1 MAGSESFGVESGFGE
16 QVLEWMNS
24 EAKKR
29 KSKFEARSYSYEIT
43 TKNFGTFE
51 MFSWIGDVKAARRL
65 ITKAS
70 RRFKIRVI
78 EGGYRTKE
86 KVLKS
91 KKTDFAMVRKGDR
104 VIGHLEF
111 SSSLFGDTRWKL
123 KTEERK
129 LIFSEID
136 LDFYYNFLISK
147 FTNNF

>member
-1 MAGSESFGVESGFGE
+1 MAGSETFGVESGFGE

-24 EAKKR
+24 DAKKR
-29 KSKFEARSYSYEIT
+29 KLKFEARTYSYEIT

-51 MFSWIGDVKAARRL
+51 MLSWIGDVKVARSL

-70 RRFKIRVI
+70 KRFKVRVI

-86 KVLKS
+86 KVFKR

-111 SSSLFGDTRWKL
+111 SSSLFGDTKWKL
-123 KTEERK
+123 ENEERK
-129 LIFSEID
+129 
-136 LDFYYNFLISK
+136 
-147 FTNNF
+147 

>member
-16 QVLEWMNS
+16 QVLNWMNS

-29 KSKFEARSYSYEIT
+29 KSKFEARAYNYEIT
-43 TKNFGTFE
+43 TKNFGTYE
-51 MFSWIGDVKAARRL
+51 MFSWIGDVKAARSL

-91 KKTDFAMVRKGDR
+91 KKTDFAMVRKGER
-104 VIGHLEF
+104 VMGHLEF

-129 LIFSEID
+129 
-136 LDFYYNFLISK
+136 
-147 FTNNF
+147 

>member
-1 MAGSESFGVESGFGE
+1 MPVTQSDLNMAGSESFGVESGFGE

-29 KSKFEARSYSYEIT
+29 KSKFEARAYSYEIT

-70 RRFKIRVI
+70 RHFKIRVI

-91 KKTDFAMVRKGDR
+91 KKQ
-104 VIGHLEF
+104 ILPW
-111 SSSLFGDTRWKL
+111 S
-123 KTEERK
+123 ERA
-129 LIFSEID
+129 IE
-136 LDFYYNFLISK
+136 
-147 FTNNF
+147 

>member
-16 QVLEWMNS
+16 LVLEWMNS

-51 MFSWIGDVKAARRL
+51 MFSWIGDVKAARSL

-91 KKTDFAMVRKGDR
+91 KKTDFAMVRKVDR
-104 VIGHLEF
+104 VIDHLEF

-129 LIFSEID
+129 
-136 LDFYYNFLISK
+136 
-147 FTNNF
+147 

>member
-16 QVLEWMNS
+16 QVLNWMNS

-29 KSKFEARSYSYEIT
+29 KSKFEARAYNYEIT

-51 MFSWIGDVKAARRL
+51 MFSWIGDVKAARSL

-86 KVLKS
+86 KVLKT

-111 SSSLFGDTRWKL
+111 SSALIGDSICKL
-123 KTEERK
+123 ETEERK
-129 LIFSEID
+129 
-136 LDFYYNFLISK
+136 
-147 FTNNF
+147 

>member
-51 MFSWIGDVKAARRL
+51 MFSWIGDVKAARSL

-78 EGGYRTKE
+78 EGGYRSKE
-86 KVLKS
+86 KVLKT

-111 SSSLFGDTRWKL
+111 SSALIGESICKL
-123 KTEERK
+123 ETEERK
-129 LIFSEID
+129 
-136 LDFYYNFLISK
+136 
-147 FTNNF
+147 

>member
-51 MFSWIGDVKAARRL
+51 MFSWIGDVKAARSL

-70 RRFKIRVI
+70 RRVKIRVI

-91 KKTDFAMVRKGDR
+91 KNTDFAMVRKGDR
-104 VIGHLEF
+104 VIGHREF

-129 LIFSEID
+129 
-136 LDFYYNFLISK
+136 
-147 FTNNF
+147 